1 VGANNCKGRGV
12 QQQEEDASE
21 QELAAMVEELRQAV
35 G

>member
-1 VGANNCKGRGV
+1 VGAKGRSV